1 MSDELHRKTY
11 DIAIAAESLTQ
22 LHEYVAGSNARIEIT
37 RQGSN
42 ERCVLISKQELDALE
57 RALNILSNTEDV
69 RHISEKIAQLIAAA
83 TVTDFAHA

>member
-11 DIAIAAESLTQ
+11 DVAIAAASLGQ
-22 LHEYVAGSNARIEIT
+22 LHEYVTGSYARLEIT

-57 RALNILSNTEDV
+57 RALEIFSNTEDV
-69 RHISEKIAQLIAAA
+69 RHITEKMAYLIAAA
-83 TVTDFAHA
+83 TVNDFAHA